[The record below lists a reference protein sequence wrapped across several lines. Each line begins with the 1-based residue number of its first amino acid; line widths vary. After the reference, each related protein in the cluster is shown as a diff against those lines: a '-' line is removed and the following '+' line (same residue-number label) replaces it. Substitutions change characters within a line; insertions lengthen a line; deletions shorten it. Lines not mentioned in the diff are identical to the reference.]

1 MMSPQLS
8 PSPSKNKQNPQV
20 YNTRQLSPFL
30 VSVQEQ
36 YSKSPITEINSTLEV
51 YTTHAEDGFSLLK
64 DSAKKAKF

>member
-1 MMSPQLS
+1 
-8 PSPSKNKQNPQV
+8 
-20 YNTRQLSPFL
+20 
-30 VSVQEQ
+30 VQEQ